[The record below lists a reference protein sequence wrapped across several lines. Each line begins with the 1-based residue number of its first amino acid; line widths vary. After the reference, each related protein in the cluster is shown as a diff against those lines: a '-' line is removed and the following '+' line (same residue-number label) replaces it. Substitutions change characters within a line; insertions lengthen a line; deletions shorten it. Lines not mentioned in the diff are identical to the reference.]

1 MPVYTYKC
9 DNGHEMDDLRK
20 EVERNDPF
28 VCLLCKAEGDDAM
41 MVRAGIE
48 LQKRPFVVGGSCIV
62 YKS

>member
-1 MPVYTYKC
+1 MPIFTYRC
-9 DNGHEMDDLRK
+9 DNGHEIDDLRHRD
-20 EVERNDPF
+20 ERNDAF
-28 VCLLCKAEGDDAM
+28 VCPSCKAEGNDAL